1 MQVSKTFKISFALDG
16 IGHLDFNC
24 PIMDLDVIDAIIK
37 SVKTGSVHTL
47 ITELLTLDAHP
58 EAPNADERFPV
69 LRFGNINIDLSS
81 EKDRQT
87 ALKLLNHLRDANFNA
102 KKLLDTS
109 YRKVEISHTKYVLS
123 VAGDSIEIRKVSN
136 NGTHRLFIR
145 REHLLSFLDHAQ
157 DYNPSDY
164 AWHIEEDSDFGRGG
178 GNGQHWAALPT
189 GYQNQFAL
197 SVWDDEETVLQS
209 MVINL
214 EDLPMIFE
222 QYIQLGWSDGK
233 LDLEK
238 VKKNCRYDWQ
248 LEAKKAETPVSKPE
262 DPTVAI
268 LRELLERLTKK

>member
-1 MQVSKTFKISFALDG
+1 MQASKTFKVSFALDG
-16 IGHLDFNC
+16 IGYLDFNC

-37 SVKTGSVHTL
+37 CIKTGNVRTL
-47 ITELLTLDAHP
+47 TTELLTLDAHP
-58 EAPNADERFPV
+58 EAPNAIERFPV
-69 LRFGNINIDLSS
+69 LRFGNINIDLSI
-81 EKDRQT
+81 EKDRLT
-87 ALKLLNHLRDANFNA
+87 ALKLLNHLRDANF
-102 KKLLDTS
+102 KTKQLLDTS
-109 YRKVEISHTKYVLS
+109 YRKAEISHTKYVLY

-136 NGTHRLFIR
+136 NRTHQLFIR
-145 REHLLSFLDHAQ
+145 RNHLLNFLHHAQ
-157 DYNPSDY
+157 DYRPDGY
-164 AWHIEEDSDFGRGG
+164 AWHIEEGSEFALGG
-178 GNGQHWAALPT
+178 GDGQQWAALPT

-197 SVWDDEETVLQS
+197 SVWDDEKTMLQS

-222 QYIQLGWSDGK
+222 QYIRLGWSDGK

-248 LEAKKAETPVSKPE
+248 LETKKAETPVSKPE